1 MARIEEFLVA
11 NMPSHLHNDVSRA
24 GAGALE
30 RLKCSTTRSTGEL
43 RIVQVCDSVWI
54 AATTSIPEGQKVFWV
69 HCLAATPCTSTTGL
83 EPGCNLAWIPRP
95 LQSAA
100 TSTAPP
106 QCHTASC

>member
-43 RIVQVCDSVWI
+43 RMLV
-54 AATTSIPEGQKVFWV
+54 
-69 HCLAATPCTSTTGL
+69 STIWPPPLL
-83 EPGCNLAWIPRP
+83 EASPGR
-95 LQSAA
+95 
-100 TSTAPP
+100 
-106 QCHTASC
+106 